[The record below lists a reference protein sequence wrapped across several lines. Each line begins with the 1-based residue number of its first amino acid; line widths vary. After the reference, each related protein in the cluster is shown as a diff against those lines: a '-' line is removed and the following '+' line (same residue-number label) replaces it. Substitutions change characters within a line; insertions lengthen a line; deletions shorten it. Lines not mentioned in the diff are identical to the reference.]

1 MVMQEINH
9 RNSPNLRKE
18 SEMEVIYRTKREVQR
33 VRDELKNIPSARA
46 NSVTEQTHRTI
57 VTVYH
62 AGSAAP
68 SDKGYGGGPDPVAA
82 AIAAKGGI
90 QR

>member
-1 MVMQEINH
+1 MV
-9 RNSPNLRKE
+9 
-18 SEMEVIYRTKREVQR
+18 EVIYRGRSEPQR

-46 NSVTEQTHRTI
+46 SSVTEQVHRTI

-62 AGSAAP
+62 ASNQAP
-68 SDKGYGGGPDPVAA
+68 SDRGYDGRPDPVAA
-82 AIAAKGGI
+82 GIAAKGGI